1 MIVDLGYR
9 TVIDLLPFYLTIQD
23 RSLHVMFANQ
33 NFRND
38 FGEAVGRLCHEIY
51 KGKPERC
58 EYCPVQ
64 RSFDDQK
71 VHLSEETVRLP
82 NDEMA
87 RMIVYSVPIL
97 DISGRVKAVMELSAN
112 ISKIKEMRRE
122 LEFIGQSIAM
132 LSHDIKNILEGLQ
145 GGAYVVDEGVK
156 DGDMELAGKGWS
168 IVKKNISELT
178 DFTQNILYA
187 SKKRVPKVQKVAP
200 DQVVRDVVSLFQ
212 EEAKAAGIEL
222 NSRTNAA
229 LPAVGLDPSI
239 RRLLGNLIQNALEA
253 CRNDKDRD
261 VHHVLVRADFCDR
274 GHFMFEVE
282 DDGVGMDEDTVNHIF
297 GDFFST
303 KGSSG
308 TGLGLMVVDKIAKE
322 HGGRIELLT
331 APGKGTTFRAIFE
344 IK

>member
-1 MIVDLGYR
+1 MDLGYR

-51 KGKPERC
+51 KGNPERC
-58 EYCPVQ
+58 GYCPVQ
-64 RSFDDQK
+64 KSFKDK
-71 VHLSEETVRLP
+71 RVHLSEEVVRLP
-82 NDEMA
+82 NEEMA
-87 RMIVYSVPIL
+87 RMVVYSVPIL

-145 GGAYVVDEGVK
+145 GGAYVVDEGIK
-156 DGDMELAGKGWS
+156 DDDMELAGKGWA
-168 IVKKNISELT
+168 IVKKNIVELT

-187 SKKRVPKVQKVAP
+187 SKKRVPKIQKSA
-200 DQVVRDVVSLFQ
+200 R
-212 EEAKAAGIEL
+212 IEL
-222 NSRTNAA
+222 NCRTNAS

-253 CRNDKDRD
+253 CKNDKEKDL
-261 VHHVLVRADFCDR
+261 HQVLVRADFYDR

-282 DDGVGMDEDTVNHIF
+282 DDGVGMDEDTINHIF
-297 GDFFST
+297 GEFYST

-308 TGLGLMVVDKIAKE
+308 TGLGLMIGDKIAKE

-331 APGKGTTFRAIFE
+331 APGKGTIFRTIFE

>member
-1 MIVDLGYR
+1 VDLGYR

-51 KGKPERC
+51 KGNPERC
-58 EYCPVQ
+58 GYCPVQ
-64 RSFDDQK
+64 KSFKDK
-71 VHLSEETVRLP
+71 RVHLSEEIVRLP
-82 NDEMA
+82 NEKMA

-145 GGAYVVDEGVK
+145 GGAYVVDEGIK
-156 DGDMELAGKGWS
+156 DDDMALAGKGWA
-168 IVKKNISELT
+168 IVKKNIAELT

-187 SKKRVPKVQKVAP
+187 SKKRVPKIQKVSP

-212 EEAKAAGIEL
+212 EEAKSTQIEL
-222 NSRTNAA
+222 NCRTNAS

-253 CRNDKDRD
+253 CRNDKEKDL
-261 VHHVLVRADFCDR
+261 HQVLVRADFYDR

-282 DDGVGMDEDTVNHIF
+282 DDGVGMDEDTINYIF
-297 GDFFST
+297 GEFYST

-308 TGLGLMVVDKIAKE
+308 TGLGLMIVDKIAKE

-331 APGKGTTFRAIFE
+331 APGKGTIFRTIFE